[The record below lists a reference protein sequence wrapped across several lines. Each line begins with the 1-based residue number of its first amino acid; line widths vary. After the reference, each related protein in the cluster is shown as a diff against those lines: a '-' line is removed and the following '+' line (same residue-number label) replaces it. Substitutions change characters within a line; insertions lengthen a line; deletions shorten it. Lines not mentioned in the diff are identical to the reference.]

1 MKRYAELGLLVALL
15 AHSTAW
21 AQGVIPGFPEEGGVS
36 SSPSPG
42 QVMLPN
48 PTQGGASA
56 GMGSY
61 YKLPNGDLIG
71 PDGTVVPANSFAQP
85 GVAGQQGNPKTV
97 ITNPNGNERLSPAAG
112 FGSQQQGGN
121 PGIEAK
127 IASQFNMQPEVVYNP
142 DGTVTIKALPDMQDP
157 FAAATEAMVPLTQ
170 EQVRMIKRTYQQNR
184 KSMAQPFHGEMPA
197 PVTSQVV
204 LDLSPKAPPPIV
216 RVIPGNGSTV
226 SFRDISGAAWPILA
240 FQSFNGRDFVVDQP
254 IKGSNMISISA
265 LNNYAVG
272 NVSVVLQNYS
282 SPVILSM
289 MSTAAKEMDSKV
301 DIQVPLLGPNAS
313 KSGIP
318 TMKPSDSD
326 LLQVLYGV
334 LPEGAKQLDV
344 SGAQAKAWKTI
355 QGDILVTGALQMV
368 SPRPI
373 QRESTGDGY
382 YAYRMSMRSVYLVTQ
397 NGTERKL
404 LIRERQ

>member
-1 MKRYAELGLLVALL
+1 MKRYAELGLLIALL
-15 AHSTAW
+15 TSATAW
-21 AQGVIPGFPEEGGVS
+21 SQGVIPGFPEEGGVGPA
-36 SSPSPG
+36 PSPG
-42 QVMLPN
+42 QVTLPN
-48 PTQGGASA
+48 PTQSGAPA

-71 PDGTVVPANSFAQP
+71 PDGTVVPANGFAQP
-85 GVAGQQGNPKTV
+85 NASGNPKTV

-112 FGSQQQGGN
+112 FGAQQGGN

-127 IASQFNMQPEVVYNP
+127 IASQFNVQPEVVYNP

-157 FAAATEAMVPLTQ
+157 FAAASEAISPLTP

-184 KSMAQPFHGEMPA
+184 KSMAQPFHGEMPS
-197 PVTSQVV
+197 PITSQLV
-204 LDLSPKAPPPIV
+204 LDLSPKAPPPVV

-282 SPVILSM
+282 SPIILSM

-301 DIQVPLLGPNAS
+301 DIQVPLMGPNAS

-334 LPEGAKQLDV
+334 LPDGAKQLDV
-344 SGAQAKAWKTI
+344 SGAQAKAWKTV

-373 QRESTGDGY
+373 QREGTGDGY
-382 YAYRMSMRSVYLVTQ
+382 YAYRMSMNSVFIVTQ